1 MPAPGGGKH
10 EEVSGVAPGT
20 ACAVTMTSF
29 LKMLLLRERLLS
41 VWCQGAER
49 CYMGQKSLLVIP
61 DEPFSVLP
69 LLLGWLY
76 LPGYGALHPGF
87 AKWLSSCLHLFILYL
102 PLWKAESGR
111 VQPVINDSVGIFLS
125 G

>member
-1 MPAPGGGKH
+1 MPAPGGGKQ

-29 LKMLLLRERLLS
+29 LKMLLLRERPVVFGVKGLK
-41 VWCQGAER
+41 R
-49 CYMGQKSLLVIP
+49 CHMGLKSLLVIP

-76 LPGYGALHPGF
+76 LPGYCALASRF
-87 AKWLSSCLHLFILYL
+87 CQ
-102 PLWKAESGR
+102 
-111 VQPVINDSVGIFLS
+111 VVIFLLAPVCS
-125 G
+125 VSASLEGKVWISATSYQ